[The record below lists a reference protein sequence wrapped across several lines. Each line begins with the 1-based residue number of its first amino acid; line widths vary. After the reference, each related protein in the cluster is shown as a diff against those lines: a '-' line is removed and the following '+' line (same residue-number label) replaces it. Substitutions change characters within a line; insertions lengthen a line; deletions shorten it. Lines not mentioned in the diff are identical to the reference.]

1 MDECAAG
8 RRYVEREGVMAL
20 CSVAQFVCVC
30 VCVGGQELRHGVSR
44 FSTRYI
50 ALTEYIFNPQMVMSR
65 SLFPF
70 LPVRPSLSL
79 SGVSLWEAGM
89 LPAKRSSAIVKPM
102 S

>member
-1 MDECAAG
+1 
-8 RRYVEREGVMAL
+8 
-20 CSVAQFVCVC
+20 
-30 VCVGGQELRHGVSR
+30 
-44 FSTRYI
+44 
-50 ALTEYIFNPQMVMSR
+50 MVMSR